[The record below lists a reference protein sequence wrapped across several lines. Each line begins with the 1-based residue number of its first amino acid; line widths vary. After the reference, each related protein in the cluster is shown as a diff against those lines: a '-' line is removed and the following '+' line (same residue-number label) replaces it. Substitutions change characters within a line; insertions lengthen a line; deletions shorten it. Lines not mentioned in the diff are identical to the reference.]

1 MTGLDKI
8 VGEIEQESKDGVS
21 AILGEARQKAC
32 GIAAD
37 AEKEIAAEE
46 KEIADKA
53 STRAAAIEKQA
64 EDGAD
69 IIKRRSL
76 LSTKQ
81 EIIAETLDAAKKK
94 LYELPDSE
102 YADFIEKLII
112 KNADDGRGVIT
123 FGALDTAK
131 IPKGFVPE
139 VSSKLPEGKTI
150 VEGMNKATFAH
161 GFILSYEG
169 AAENVSIDEL
179 FAAKK
184 DELTDIIKDTLF
196 D

>member
-21 AILGEARQKAC
+21 AILGEARQKAE

-37 AEKEIAAEE
+37 AEKAIAAED

-53 STRAAAIEKQA
+53 SARAAAIEKQA

-102 YADFIEKLII
+102 YADFIEKLRIHHPDCI
-112 KNADDGRGVIT
+112 SIDATVLTEKEIYRT
-123 FGALDTAK
+123 FNQVQKL
-131 IPKGFVPE
+131 
-139 VSSKLPEGKTI
+139 KLPSI
-150 VEGMNKATFAH
+150 F
-161 GFILSYEG
+161 FISDSQKNLRTP
-169 AAENVSIDEL
+169 ENVVL
-179 FAAKK
+179 FSKPK
-184 DELTDIIKDTLF
+184 
-196 D
+196 

>member
-1 MTGLDKI
+1 M
-8 VGEIEQESKDGVS
+8 S
-21 AILGEARQKAC
+21 
-32 GIAAD
+32 
-37 AEKEIAAEE
+37 
-46 KEIADKA
+46 
-53 STRAAAIEKQA
+53 
-64 EDGAD
+64 
-69 IIKRRSL
+69 
-76 LSTKQ
+76 
-81 EIIAETLDAAKKK
+81 
-94 LYELPDSE
+94 
-102 YADFIEKLII
+102 
-112 KNADDGRGVIT
+112 
-123 FGALDTAK
+123 
-131 IPKGFVPE
+131 E